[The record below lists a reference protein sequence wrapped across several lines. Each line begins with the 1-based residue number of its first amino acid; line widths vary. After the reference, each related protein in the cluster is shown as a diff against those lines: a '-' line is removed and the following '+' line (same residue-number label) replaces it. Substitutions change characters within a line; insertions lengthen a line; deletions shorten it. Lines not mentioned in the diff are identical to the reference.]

1 MNGFV
6 AFIKTFGAG
15 RIAAMIAVTAMMI
28 GFFAFIMMRWNSPH
42 LVTLFSDLSLRD
54 SSQVVKELERTNTP
68 YELKFDGTV
77 VQVPSDQVAKLRMS
91 LAEQGLPKGGNVGY
105 EIFDKSEALGTT
117 SFVQNINHLRAM
129 EGELSRSIVEIDKVA
144 SARVHL
150 VMPERQLFSKDKQ
163 ETTAS
168 IVLKLRGSL
177 EGAQVKAIQHLVAS
191 AVPGMKPAS
200 VSIVD
205 EEGHLLASGQGDENE
220 VMASAM
226 EEKAQGQESRFK
238 SQIEDILNRVVGA
251 GRSKVQVSA
260 ELDWNRVTQT
270 QDLFDPESRVVRS
283 TQTNEEKST
292 SGKGGNNQVTVA
304 NEIPGGIVPPNAAGA
319 AGDSTEKNNETVNY
333 EISRTSRT
341 EILEAGRVKRISVAV
356 LVDGTYVKEGDKVN
370 YTPRAEDELKRIGDL
385 VRSAIGFDEKRGDK
399 VEIVNLRFADAPV
412 MEQLAEEPA
421 SLIPHLGM
429 EDYYRIAETAVIF
442 ILGLLMLLFGVRPLI
457 KSVLAPTA
465 GATVTAQPALAGAS
479 PNEQQAAIAQ
489 ALNAGQPPV
498 DMTTSK
504 ALDSAM
510 ANGSIKK
517 ENVEKVGELVRNN
530 PNETAAV
537 IRSWINEKAA

>member
-42 LVTLFSDLSLRD
+42 LVTLFSDMSLRD
-54 SSQVVKELERTNTP
+54 SSQVVKELERAGVP

-91 LAEQGLPKGGNVGY
+91 LAEQGLPKGGGVGY

-129 EGELSRSIVEIDKVA
+129 EGELSRSIVEIDKVS

-177 EGAQVKAIQHLVAS
+177 ESAQVKAIQHLVAS

-205 EEGHLLASGQGDENE
+205 EEGHLLATGRGDENE
-220 VMASAM
+220 VMAGAM
-226 EEKAQGQESRFK
+226 EEKAQGQEARFK

-292 SGKGGNNQVTVA
+292 SGKGGTNQVSVA
-304 NEIPGGIVPPNAAGA
+304 NEIPGGIVPPGGAGA
-319 AGDSTEKNNETVNY
+319 GGDSNEKTNETVNY

-356 LVDGTYVKEGDKVN
+356 LVDGTYAKDGDKMN
-370 YTPRAEDELKRIGDL
+370 YTPRADDELKRIGDL
-385 VRSAIGFDEKRGDK
+385 VRSAIGYDEKRGDK
-399 VEIVNLRFADAPV
+399 VEIVNLRFADAPAI
-412 MEQLAEEPA
+412 ELAAEEPA
-421 SLIPHLGM
+421 SMIPKLGM

-465 GATVTAQPALAGAS
+465 GATVNAQPSLANAS

-489 ALNAGQPPV
+489 TLNVTQSVA
-498 DMTTSK
+498 DSTTSK
-504 ALDSAM
+504 ALDNAM
-510 ANGSIKK
+510 ANGSLRK
-517 ENVEKVGELVRNN
+517 ESVEKVGELVRNN

-537 IRSWINEKAA
+537 IRTWMNEKAA